1 MGFAI
6 TDMLMQSS
14 LSSAPAKE
22 QPIRR
27 ISYYDLV
34 PSEDNFY
41 SMQELEELQ
50 TAIELAG
57 HILSNLI
64 VTPLPD
70 GKYKILSGHRRHAAV
85 GRLLAAGKD
94 EYEFLPCAVEEL
106 TDEDRDVREQV
117 LLITANSQREKTAW
131 DKLEEVRQ
139 MRDIARRTKQERGIA
154 GRVRDLVA
162 QSLHISSSRIAKYD
176 SILNNLIPSLMEE
189 IKANRLSIS
198 TAYDLSA
205 LPADRQQASYE
216 FYLNHGKLPSESA
229 PSNVFHPNTQPSA
242 PASSKQAPSD
252 VFHPNTQPAAED
264 VFQPN
269 TQATSEDVFQPNTQP
284 SVSASSKPVPSDV
297 FQSNTQQTPPQIF
310 HANAPY
316 KPLTQAEINKMHFDR
331 VWIDYGMDE
340 DGERFGEEGVV
351 LYGKLYSIDVLDG
364 AGLEELLLD
373 ATGGDTLDNP
383 SGKYTVY
390 RCPPKE
396 NTDA

>member
-14 LSSAPAKE
+14 LSSAPAKD

-198 TAYDLSA
+198 TAYDLSG
-205 LPADRQQASYE
+205 LPADRQQASYD

-229 PSNVFHPNTQPSA
+229 PSGVFQSNTQPSAPASSEPAPSDVFHPNTQPSA
-242 PASSKQAPSD
+242 PASSEPAPSD
-252 VFHPNTQPAAED
+252 VFHPHTQP
-264 VFQPN
+264 
-269 TQATSEDVFQPNTQP
+269 
-284 SVSASSKPVPSDV
+284 
-297 FQSNTQQTPPQIF
+297 TPQQIF

-316 KPLTQAEINKMHFDR
+316 KPLTQAEIDKMHFDR

-364 AGLEELLLD
+364 AGLEDLLLD
-373 ATGGDTLDNP
+373 ATGGDTLDNS

>member
-14 LSSAPAKE
+14 LSSAPAKD

-198 TAYDLSA
+198 TAYDLSG
-205 LPADRQQASYE
+205 LPADRQQASYD

-229 PSNVFHPNTQPSA
+229 PS
-242 PASSKQAPSD
+242 D
-252 VFHPNTQPAAED
+252 VFQSNTQPAAED

-316 KPLTQAEINKMHFDR
+316 KPLTQAEIDKMHFDR
-331 VWIDYGMDE
+331 VWIDYGMDG

-351 LYGKLYSIDVLDG
+351 LYGKLYSIDTLDG
-364 AGLEELLLD
+364 AGLEDLLLD

>member
-1 MGFAI
+1 MRFAI

-14 LSSAPAKE
+14 LSSAPAKD

-106 TDEDRDVREQV
+106 TDEDRDIREQV

-189 IKANRLSIS
+189 IKANRLPIS
-198 TAYDLSA
+198 TAYDLSG
-205 LPADRQQASYE
+205 LPADRQQASYD

-229 PSNVFHPNTQPSA
+229 PSDVFHPNAQSSAPASSESALSGVFQSNTQPSA
-242 PASSKQAPSD
+242 PASSE
-252 VFHPNTQPAAED
+252 PA
-264 VFQPN
+264 
-269 TQATSEDVFQPNTQP
+269 
-284 SVSASSKPVPSDV
+284 PSDV
-297 FQSNTQQTPPQIF
+297 FQSNTQQTPQQIF

-316 KPLTQAEINKMHFDR
+316 KPLTQAEIDKMHFDR

-351 LYGKLYSIDVLDG
+351 LYGKLYSIDALDG
-364 AGLEELLLD
+364 AGLEDLLLD
-373 ATGGDTLDNP
+373 ATGTGGDTLDNP

>member
-106 TDEDRDVREQV
+106 TDEDRDIREQV

-205 LPADRQQASYE
+205 LPADRQQASYD
-216 FYLNHGKLPSESA
+216 FYLNHGKLPSE
-229 PSNVFHPNTQPSA
+229 P
-242 PASSKQAPSD
+242 APSD
-252 VFHPNTQPAAED
+252 VFQSNTQPAAED

-269 TQATSEDVFQPNTQP
+269 TQATSEDVFHPNTQP
-284 SVSASSKPVPSDV
+284 SAPAPSKQAPSDV

-316 KPLTQAEINKMHFDR
+316 KPLTQAEIDKMHFDR

-364 AGLEELLLD
+364 AGLEDLLLD

>member
-14 LSSAPAKE
+14 LSSAPAKD

-198 TAYDLSA
+198 TAYDLSG
-205 LPADRQQASYE
+205 LPADRQQASYD

-229 PSNVFHPNTQPSA
+229 PS
-242 PASSKQAPSD
+242 D
-252 VFHPNTQPAAED
+252 VFQSNTQPAAED

-331 VWIDYGMDE
+331 VWIDYGMGE

-364 AGLEELLLD
+364 AGLEDLLLD
-373 ATGGDTLDNP
+373 ATGTGGDTLDNP
-383 SGKYTVY
+383 SGNYTVY

>member
-6 TDMLMQSS
+6 TDMLMQPS

-106 TDEDRDVREQV
+106 TDEDRDIREQV

-205 LPADRQQASYE
+205 LPADRQQASYD

-229 PSNVFHPNTQPSA
+229 PSGVFHPNTQPSA
-242 PASSKQAPSD
+242 PAPSKPAPSD
-252 VFHPNTQPAAED
+252 VFHPNTQ
-264 VFQPN
+264 
-269 TQATSEDVFQPNTQP
+269 QAPQ
-284 SVSASSKPVPSDV
+284 
-297 FQSNTQQTPPQIF
+297 QIF

-316 KPLTQAEINKMHFDR
+316 KPLTQAEIDKMHFDR
-331 VWIDYGMDE
+331 VWIDYGMGE

-390 RCPPKE
+390 RC
-396 NTDA
+396 NR

>member
-14 LSSAPAKE
+14 LSSAPAKD

-198 TAYDLSA
+198 TAYDLSG
-205 LPADRQQASYE
+205 LPADRQQASYD

-229 PSNVFHPNTQPSA
+229 PSDVFHPNAQSSAPASSESALSGVFQSNTQPSA
-242 PASSKQAPSD
+242 PASSKPAPSD
-252 VFHPNTQPAAED
+252 VFHPNTQ
-264 VFQPN
+264 
-269 TQATSEDVFQPNTQP
+269 
-284 SVSASSKPVPSDV
+284 
-297 FQSNTQQTPPQIF
+297 QTPQQIF

-316 KPLTQAEINKMHFDR
+316 TPLTQAEIDKMHFDR

-364 AGLEELLLD
+364 AGLEDLLLD
-373 ATGGDTLDNP
+373 ATGGDTLDNS

>member
-14 LSSAPAKE
+14 LSSAPAKD

-198 TAYDLSA
+198 TAYDLSG
-205 LPADRQQASYE
+205 LPADRQQASYD

-229 PSNVFHPNTQPSA
+229 PSGVFQSNTQPSA
-242 PASSKQAPSD
+242 PASSEPAPSD
-252 VFHPNTQPAAED
+252 VFHPNTQ
-264 VFQPN
+264 
-269 TQATSEDVFQPNTQP
+269 
-284 SVSASSKPVPSDV
+284 
-297 FQSNTQQTPPQIF
+297 QTPQQIF

-316 KPLTQAEINKMHFDR
+316 KPLTQAEIDKMHFDR

-364 AGLEELLLD
+364 AGLEDLLLD
-373 ATGGDTLDNP
+373 ATGGDTLDNS

>member
-14 LSSAPAKE
+14 LSSAPAKD

-264 VFQPN
+264 VFQTN

-284 SVSASSKPVPSDV
+284 SAPASSEPAPSDV
-297 FQSNTQQTPPQIF
+297 FQSNTQQTPQQIF

-316 KPLTQAEINKMHFDR
+316 NPLTQAEIDKMHFDR
-331 VWIDYGMDE
+331 VWIDYGMGE

-373 ATGGDTLDNP
+373 ATGGDTLDNS

>member
-6 TDMLMQSS
+6 TDILMQSS
-14 LSSAPAKE
+14 LSSAPAKD

-106 TDEDRDVREQV
+106 TDEDRDIREQV

-198 TAYDLSA
+198 TAYDLSG
-205 LPADRQQASYE
+205 LPADRQQASYD

-229 PSNVFHPNTQPSA
+229 PS
-242 PASSKQAPSD
+242 D
-252 VFHPNTQPAAED
+252 VFHPNTQ
-264 VFQPN
+264 
-269 TQATSEDVFQPNTQP
+269 QAPQ
-284 SVSASSKPVPSDV
+284 
-297 FQSNTQQTPPQIF
+297 QIF

-316 KPLTQAEINKMHFDR
+316 KPLTQAEIDKMHFDR
-331 VWIDYGMDE
+331 VWIDYGMDG

>member
-14 LSSAPAKE
+14 LSSAPAKD

-198 TAYDLSA
+198 TAYDLSG
-205 LPADRQQASYE
+205 LPADRQQASYD

-229 PSNVFHPNTQPSA
+229 PSGVFQSNTQPSAPASSEPAPSDVFHPNTQPSA
-242 PASSKQAPSD
+242 PASSEPAPSD
-252 VFHPNTQPAAED
+252 VFHPNTQ
-264 VFQPN
+264 
-269 TQATSEDVFQPNTQP
+269 
-284 SVSASSKPVPSDV
+284 
-297 FQSNTQQTPPQIF
+297 QTPQQIF

-316 KPLTQAEINKMHFDR
+316 KPLTQAEIDKMHFDR
-331 VWIDYGMDE
+331 VLIDYGMDE

-364 AGLEELLLD
+364 AGLEDLLLD
-373 ATGGDTLDNP
+373 ATGGDTLDNS

>member
-198 TAYDLSA
+198 TAYDLSG
-205 LPADRQQASYE
+205 LPADRQQASYD

-229 PSNVFHPNTQPSA
+229 PS
-242 PASSKQAPSD
+242 D
-252 VFHPNTQPAAED
+252 VFQSNTQPAAED

-331 VWIDYGMDE
+331 VWIDYGMGE

-390 RCPPKE
+390 RC
-396 NTDA
+396 NR

>member
-6 TDMLMQSS
+6 TDMLMQPS

-205 LPADRQQASYE
+205 LPADRQQASYD

-229 PSNVFHPNTQPSA
+229 PSGVFHPNTQPSA
-242 PASSKQAPSD
+242 PAPSKPAPSD
-252 VFHPNTQPAAED
+252 VFHPNTQ
-264 VFQPN
+264 
-269 TQATSEDVFQPNTQP
+269 QAPQ
-284 SVSASSKPVPSDV
+284 
-297 FQSNTQQTPPQIF
+297 QIF

-316 KPLTQAEINKMHFDR
+316 KPLTQAEIDKMHFDR
-331 VWIDYGMDE
+331 VWIDYGMGE

-390 RCPPKE
+390 RC
-396 NTDA
+396 NR

>member
-205 LPADRQQASYE
+205 LPADRQQASYD

-229 PSNVFHPNTQPSA
+229 PS
-242 PASSKQAPSD
+242 D
-252 VFHPNTQPAAED
+252 VFQSNTQPAAED

-316 KPLTQAEINKMHFDR
+316 KPLTQAEIDKMHFDR
-331 VWIDYGMDE
+331 VWIDYGMDG

-351 LYGKLYSIDVLDG
+351 LYGKLYSIDTLDG
-364 AGLEELLLD
+364 AGLEDLLLD
-373 ATGGDTLDNP
+373 ATGTGGDTLDNS

>member
-14 LSSAPAKE
+14 LSSAPAKD

-198 TAYDLSA
+198 TAYDLSG
-205 LPADRQQASYE
+205 LPADRQQASYD

-229 PSNVFHPNTQPSA
+229 PS
-242 PASSKQAPSD
+242 D
-252 VFHPNTQPAAED
+252 VFQSNTQPAAED

-331 VWIDYGMDE
+331 VWIDYGMGE

-364 AGLEELLLD
+364 AGLEDLLLD
-373 ATGGDTLDNP
+373 ATGTGGESLDNP

>member
-14 LSSAPAKE
+14 LSSAPAKD

-198 TAYDLSA
+198 TAYDLSG
-205 LPADRQQASYE
+205 LPADRQQASYD

-229 PSNVFHPNTQPSA
+229 PSGVFQSNTQPSA
-242 PASSKQAPSD
+242 PASSEPAPSDVFQPNTQPTAPASSEPAPSD
-252 VFHPNTQPAAED
+252 VFHPNTQ
-264 VFQPN
+264 
-269 TQATSEDVFQPNTQP
+269 
-284 SVSASSKPVPSDV
+284 
-297 FQSNTQQTPPQIF
+297 QTPQQIF

-316 KPLTQAEINKMHFDR
+316 KPLTQADIDKMHFDR

-340 DGERFGEEGVV
+340 DGERSGEEGVV
-351 LYGKLYSIDVLDG
+351 LYGKLYSIDTLDG
-364 AGLEELLLD
+364 AGLEDLLLD
-373 ATGGDTLDNP
+373 ATGTGGDTLDNP
-383 SGKYTVY
+383 SRNYTVY
-390 RCPPKE
+390 RCPPEE

>member
-14 LSSAPAKE
+14 LSSAPAKD

-198 TAYDLSA
+198 TAYDLSG
-205 LPADRQQASYE
+205 LPADRQQASYD
-216 FYLNHGKLPSESA
+216 FYLNHGSRSA
-229 PSNVFHPNTQPSA
+229 PLYKALFIAAAALGCTMRLDLAWALSDTFNGLMALPNLVGVFALRP
-242 PASSKQAPSD
+242 K
-252 VFHPNTQPAAED
+252 
-264 VFQPN
+264 
-269 TQATSEDVFQPNTQP
+269 
-284 SVSASSKPVPSDV
+284 
-297 FQSNTQQTPPQIF
+297 
-310 HANAPY
+310 
-316 KPLTQAEINKMHFDR
+316 
-331 VWIDYGMDE
+331 G
-340 DGERFGEEGVV
+340 
-351 LYGKLYSIDVLDG
+351 GK
-364 AGLEELLLD
+364 
-373 ATGGDTLDNP
+373 GGCLMTRTR
-383 SGKYTVY
+383 K
-390 RCPPKE
+390 K
-396 NTDA
+396 

>member
-6 TDMLMQSS
+6 TDMLMQPS

-106 TDEDRDVREQV
+106 TDEDRDIREQV

-205 LPADRQQASYE
+205 LPADRQQASYD

-229 PSNVFHPNTQPSA
+229 PSGVFHPNTQPSAPAPSKPAPSDVFHPNTQPSAPASSEPAPSDVFHPNTQPSA
-242 PASSKQAPSD
+242 PASSKPAPSD
-252 VFHPNTQPAAED
+252 VFHPNTQ
-264 VFQPN
+264 
-269 TQATSEDVFQPNTQP
+269 
-284 SVSASSKPVPSDV
+284 
-297 FQSNTQQTPPQIF
+297 QTPQQIF

-316 KPLTQAEINKMHFDR
+316 KPLTQAEIDKMHFDR
-331 VWIDYGMDE
+331 VWIDYGMGE

>member
-106 TDEDRDVREQV
+106 TDEDRDIREQV

-189 IKANRLSIS
+189 IKANRLPIS
-198 TAYDLSA
+198 TAYDLSG
-205 LPADRQQASYE
+205 LPADRQQASYD

-229 PSNVFHPNTQPSA
+229 LSGVFQSNTQPSA
-242 PASSKQAPSD
+242 PASSE
-252 VFHPNTQPAAED
+252 PA
-264 VFQPN
+264 
-269 TQATSEDVFQPNTQP
+269 
-284 SVSASSKPVPSDV
+284 PSDV
-297 FQSNTQQTPPQIF
+297 FQSNTQQTPQQIF

-316 KPLTQAEINKMHFDR
+316 KPLTQAEIDKMHFDR

-364 AGLEELLLD
+364 AGLEDLLLD
-373 ATGGDTLDNP
+373 ATGGGDTLDNS

>member
-106 TDEDRDVREQV
+106 TDEDRDIREQV

-205 LPADRQQASYE
+205 LPADRQQASYD
-216 FYLNHGKLPSESA
+216 FYLNHGKLPSE
-229 PSNVFHPNTQPSA
+229 P
-242 PASSKQAPSD
+242 APSD
-252 VFHPNTQPAAED
+252 VFQSNTQPAAED

-284 SVSASSKPVPSDV
+284 SAPASSKQAPSDV
-297 FQSNTQQTPPQIF
+297 FHPNTQQTPQQIF

-316 KPLTQAEINKMHFDR
+316 KPLTQAEIDKMHFDR
-331 VWIDYGMDE
+331 VWIDYGMGE

>member
-198 TAYDLSA
+198 TAYDLSG
-205 LPADRQQASYE
+205 LPADRQQASYD

-229 PSNVFHPNTQPSA
+229 PS
-242 PASSKQAPSD
+242 D
-252 VFHPNTQPAAED
+252 VFQSNTQPAAED

-297 FQSNTQQTPPQIF
+297 FHPNTQQTPPQIF

-316 KPLTQAEINKMHFDR
+316 KPLTQAEIDKMHFDR

-373 ATGGDTLDNP
+373 ATGGDTLDNS

>member
-14 LSSAPAKE
+14 LSSAPAKD

-106 TDEDRDVREQV
+106 TDEDHDVREQV

-205 LPADRQQASYE
+205 LPADRQQASYD

-229 PSNVFHPNTQPSA
+229 PS
-242 PASSKQAPSD
+242 D
-252 VFHPNTQPAAED
+252 VFQSNTQPAAED

-331 VWIDYGMDE
+331 VWIDYGMGE

-364 AGLEELLLD
+364 AGLEDLLLD
-373 ATGGDTLDNP
+373 ATGTGGESLDNP

>member
-106 TDEDRDVREQV
+106 TDEDRDIREQV

-205 LPADRQQASYE
+205 LPADRQQASYD

-229 PSNVFHPNTQPSA
+229 PS
-242 PASSKQAPSD
+242 D
-252 VFHPNTQPAAED
+252 VFQSNTQPAAED

-316 KPLTQAEINKMHFDR
+316 KPLTQAEIDKMHFDR

>member
-14 LSSAPAKE
+14 LSSAPAKD

-57 HILSNLI
+57 RILSNLI

-106 TDEDRDVREQV
+106 TDEDRDIREQV

-198 TAYDLSA
+198 TAYDLSG
-205 LPADRQQASYE
+205 LPADRQQASYD
-216 FYLNHGKLPSESA
+216 FYLNHGKLPSE
-229 PSNVFHPNTQPSA
+229 P
-242 PASSKQAPSD
+242 APSD
-252 VFHPNTQPAAED
+252 VFQSNTQPAAED

-316 KPLTQAEINKMHFDR
+316 KPLTQAEIDKMHFDR

-351 LYGKLYSIDVLDG
+351 LYGKLYSIDTLDG
-364 AGLEELLLD
+364 AGLEDLLLD
-373 ATGGDTLDNP
+373 AMGTGGDTLDNP
-383 SGKYTVY
+383 SGNYTVY

>member
-14 LSSAPAKE
+14 LSSAPAKD
-22 QPIRR
+22 QPIHR

-106 TDEDRDVREQV
+106 TDEDRDIREQV

-189 IKANRLSIS
+189 IKANRLPIS
-198 TAYDLSA
+198 TAYDLSG
-205 LPADRQQASYE
+205 LPADRQQASYD

-229 PSNVFHPNTQPSA
+229 PSGVFQSNTQPSAPASSEPAPSDVFHPNTQPSA
-242 PASSKQAPSD
+242 PASSE
-252 VFHPNTQPAAED
+252 PA
-264 VFQPN
+264 
-269 TQATSEDVFQPNTQP
+269 
-284 SVSASSKPVPSDV
+284 PSDV
-297 FQSNTQQTPPQIF
+297 FQSNTQQTPQQIF

-331 VWIDYGMDE
+331 VWIDYGMGE

-364 AGLEELLLD
+364 AGLEDLLLD
-373 ATGGDTLDNP
+373 ATGGDTLDNS

>member
-14 LSSAPAKE
+14 LSSAPAKD

-106 TDEDRDVREQV
+106 TDEDRDIREQV

-189 IKANRLSIS
+189 IKANRLPIS
-198 TAYDLSA
+198 TAYDLSG
-205 LPADRQQASYE
+205 LPADRQQASYD

-229 PSNVFHPNTQPSA
+229 PSDVFHPNAQSSAPASSESALSGVFQSNTQPSA
-242 PASSKQAPSD
+242 PASSKPAPSD
-252 VFHPNTQPAAED
+252 VFHPNTQ
-264 VFQPN
+264 
-269 TQATSEDVFQPNTQP
+269 
-284 SVSASSKPVPSDV
+284 
-297 FQSNTQQTPPQIF
+297 QTPQQIF

-331 VWIDYGMDE
+331 VWIDYGMGE

-364 AGLEELLLD
+364 AGLEDLLLD
-373 ATGGDTLDNP
+373 ATGGDTLDNS

>member
-6 TDMLMQSS
+6 TDMLMQPS

-57 HILSNLI
+57 HILSNLL

-205 LPADRQQASYE
+205 LPADRQQASYD

-229 PSNVFHPNTQPSA
+229 PSGVFHPNTQPSA
-242 PASSKQAPSD
+242 PAPSKPAPSD
-252 VFHPNTQPAAED
+252 VFHPNTQ
-264 VFQPN
+264 
-269 TQATSEDVFQPNTQP
+269 QAPQ
-284 SVSASSKPVPSDV
+284 
-297 FQSNTQQTPPQIF
+297 QIF

-316 KPLTQAEINKMHFDR
+316 KPLTQAEIDKMHFDR
-331 VWIDYGMDE
+331 VWIDYGMGE

-390 RCPPKE
+390 RC
-396 NTDA
+396 NR

>member
-14 LSSAPAKE
+14 LSSAPAKD

-106 TDEDRDVREQV
+106 TDEDRDIREQV

-205 LPADRQQASYE
+205 LPADRQQASYD

-229 PSNVFHPNTQPSA
+229 PSDVFQSNTQPSA
-242 PASSKQAPSD
+242 PAPSKQAPSD
-252 VFHPNTQPAAED
+252 VFH
-264 VFQPN
+264 
-269 TQATSEDVFQPNTQP
+269 PNTQP

-297 FQSNTQQTPPQIF
+297 FQSNTQQTPQQIF

-316 KPLTQAEINKMHFDR
+316 NPLTQAEIDKMHFDR

-373 ATGGDTLDNP
+373 ATGGDTLDNS

>member
-14 LSSAPAKE
+14 LSSAPAKD

-94 EYEFLPCAVEEL
+94 EYEFLPFAVEEL

-198 TAYDLSA
+198 TAYDLSG
-205 LPADRQQASYE
+205 LPADRQQASYD

-229 PSNVFHPNTQPSA
+229 PSGVFQSNTQPSAPASSEPAPSDVFHPNTQPSA
-242 PASSKQAPSD
+242 PASSEPAPSD
-252 VFHPNTQPAAED
+252 VFHPNTQ
-264 VFQPN
+264 
-269 TQATSEDVFQPNTQP
+269 
-284 SVSASSKPVPSDV
+284 
-297 FQSNTQQTPPQIF
+297 QTPQQIF

-316 KPLTQAEINKMHFDR
+316 KPLTQAEIDKMHFDR

-364 AGLEELLLD
+364 AGLEDLLLD
-373 ATGGDTLDNP
+373 ATGGDTLDNS

>member
-57 HILSNLI
+57 HILSNLL

-205 LPADRQQASYE
+205 LPADRQQASYD

-229 PSNVFHPNTQPSA
+229 PSGVFQSNTQPSAPASSEPAPADVFQSNTQPSA

-252 VFHPNTQPAAED
+252 VFHPNTQ
-264 VFQPN
+264 
-269 TQATSEDVFQPNTQP
+269 
-284 SVSASSKPVPSDV
+284 
-297 FQSNTQQTPPQIF
+297 QTPQQIF

-316 KPLTQAEINKMHFDR
+316 KPLTQAEIDKMHFDR
-331 VWIDYGMDE
+331 VWIDYGMGE

>member
-6 TDMLMQSS
+6 TDMLMQPS

-57 HILSNLI
+57 HILSNLL

-205 LPADRQQASYE
+205 LPADRQQASYD

-229 PSNVFHPNTQPSA
+229 PSGVFHPNTQPSAPASSQPAPSDVFHPNTQPSA
-242 PASSKQAPSD
+242 PASSKPAPSD
-252 VFHPNTQPAAED
+252 VFHPNTQ
-264 VFQPN
+264 
-269 TQATSEDVFQPNTQP
+269 QAPQ
-284 SVSASSKPVPSDV
+284 
-297 FQSNTQQTPPQIF
+297 QIF

-316 KPLTQAEINKMHFDR
+316 KPLTQAEIDKMHFDR
-331 VWIDYGMDE
+331 VWIDYGMDG

-351 LYGKLYSIDVLDG
+351 LYGKLYSIDTLDG
-364 AGLEELLLD
+364 AGLEDLLLD

-390 RCPPKE
+390 RC
-396 NTDA
+396 NR

>member
-1 MGFAI
+1 
-6 TDMLMQSS
+6 
-14 LSSAPAKE
+14 
-22 QPIRR
+22 
-27 ISYYDLV
+27 
-34 PSEDNFY
+34 
-41 SMQELEELQ
+41 MQELEELQ

-198 TAYDLSA
+198 TAYDLSG
-205 LPADRQQASYE
+205 LPADRQQASYD

-229 PSNVFHPNTQPSA
+229 PSGVFQSNTQPSAPASSEPAPSDVFHPNTQPSA
-242 PASSKQAPSD
+242 PASSEPAPSD
-252 VFHPNTQPAAED
+252 AFHPY
-264 VFQPN
+264 
-269 TQATSEDVFQPNTQP
+269 
-284 SVSASSKPVPSDV
+284 
-297 FQSNTQQTPPQIF
+297 TQQTPQQIF
-310 HANAPY
+310 HATAPY
-316 KPLTQAEINKMHFDR
+316 KPLTQAEIDKMHFDR

-364 AGLEELLLD
+364 AGLEDLLLD
-373 ATGGDTLDNP
+373 ATGGDTLDNS

>member
-6 TDMLMQSS
+6 TDMLMQPS

-57 HILSNLI
+57 HILSNLL

-205 LPADRQQASYE
+205 LPADRQQASYD

-229 PSNVFHPNTQPSA
+229 PSDVFQSNTQPSA
-242 PASSKQAPSD
+242 PAPSKQAPSD
-252 VFHPNTQPAAED
+252 VFH
-264 VFQPN
+264 
-269 TQATSEDVFQPNTQP
+269 SNTQP

-316 KPLTQAEINKMHFDR
+316 KPLTQAEIDKMHFDR
-331 VWIDYGMDE
+331 VWIDYGMGE

>member
-6 TDMLMQSS
+6 TDMLMQPS

-57 HILSNLI
+57 HILSNLL

-106 TDEDRDVREQV
+106 TDEDRDIREQV

-205 LPADRQQASYE
+205 LPADRQQASYD

-229 PSNVFHPNTQPSA
+229 PS
-242 PASSKQAPSD
+242 D
-252 VFHPNTQPAAED
+252 VFQSNTQPAAED

-316 KPLTQAEINKMHFDR
+316 KPLTQAEIDKMHFDR

-390 RCPPKE
+390 RC
-396 NTDA
+396 NR